1 METAPA
7 LDFQPALTASRIPPL
22 TGGANGGR
30 FRMREPTSPKQT
42 LEKTIGWLFAGPDY
56 TTDPCPQIH
65 DNVYGLLPDTS
76 DEGRRRLAWELREYR
91 ERCRP

>member
-1 METAPA
+1 METAQA

-22 TGGANGGR
+22 PGGAKGGR

-42 LEKTIGWLFAGPDY
+42 LDKTIGRLFGGLSY

-65 DNVYGLLPDTS
+65 DNVYGLLP
-76 DEGRRRLAWELREYR
+76 
-91 ERCRP
+91 ERCEGFG